1 MKILTTVK
9 RVPDPDLKI
18 KVNGDGSGIVEDG
31 LNFIVNYF
39 DEIAVEEAVRCKEA
53 GKADEV
59 VAVTIGP
66 DDSLMQL
73 RTALA
78 IGADRGIHVKTDAV
92 LDSDA
97 VARVL
102 QKVYEMEQPNV
113 MMMGKQATDD
123 DANQAAQ
130 ILAELLGLPMAVFAS
145 KVTMNG
151 DNVLVM
157 REVDGGMDEVEVTLP
172 ALITADL
179 RLNEPRYPSLPN
191 IMKAK
196 RKPVDTKTPEDLG
209 VAIAPKVSMVKLT
222 EPPSRAAG
230 VRVADVD
237 ELVSKLVNEA
247 KAL

>member
-78 IGADRGIHVKTDAV
+78 IGADRGIHVKTDAT
-92 LDSDA
+92 LDSDT
-97 VARVL
+97 VARIL
-102 QKVYEMEQPNV
+102 QKVYELENPNV
-113 MMMGKQATDD
+113 LFMGKQATDD

-130 ILAELLGLPMAVFAS
+130 ITAELLGLPMAVFAS
-145 KVTMNG
+145 KITMNG
-151 DNVLVM
+151 DSVTVM
-157 REVDGGMDEVEVTLP
+157 REVDGGMDEIEVTLP
-172 ALITADL
+172 ALISADL

-222 EPPSRAAG
+222 EPPTRAAG

-237 ELVSKLVNEA
+237 ELVNKLVNEA

>member
-78 IGADRGIHVKTDAV
+78 IGADRGIHVKTDAT

-97 VARVL
+97 VARIL
-102 QKVYEMEQPNV
+102 QKVYELEQPNV

-151 DNVLVM
+151 DSVVVK

-230 VRVADVD
+230 GRVADVD